1 MTDGIVK
8 QQGHT
13 MVNIAI
19 RAMRRGLCDD
29 RLADDLQLILVL
41 CTWQILILY
50 EIFDDESLHFY

>member
-29 RLADDLQLILVL
+29 RLADDLQLIFVD
-41 CTWQILILY
+41 T
-50 EIFDDESLHFY
+50 LHLANPNPV